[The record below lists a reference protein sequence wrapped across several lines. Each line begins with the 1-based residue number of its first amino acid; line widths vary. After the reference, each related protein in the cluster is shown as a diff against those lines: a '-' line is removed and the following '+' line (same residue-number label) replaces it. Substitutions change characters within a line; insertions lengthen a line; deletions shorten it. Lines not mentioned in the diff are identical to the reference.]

1 MAVTIKKIAEL
12 CGVSR
17 GTVDRVLNN
26 RGKVKP
32 ETEALVRR
40 IAEQLNYRPNMAGK
54 ALAARK
60 KSFVIGVILASEGN
74 PFFDEVIR
82 GIRQA
87 ESELHDYGV
96 KVMIKTMKGYDIKR
110 QLELI
115 EEIETGVHALILN
128 SISDAMIAEKIN
140 ELTDKGIPVI
150 TLNTDIENSK
160 RLCYVGS
167 DYVKGGETACG
178 MLGLLTG
185 GKAKVGI
192 VTGSVKILGH
202 NQRINGFRNVMKRKY
217 PGMEVVDFIETND
230 DDFIAFEETKKMME
244 KHREIDALFI
254 VAAGVYG
261 VCRAVMSLGLEDRI
275 TIVCFDDVPSTVE
288 MMERGLIK
296 ATICQQPFT
305 QGNKSV
311 HIAFD
316 YLVSGE
322 KPEKDQYIV
331 ENKIKILENLY

>member
-1 MAVTIKKIAEL
+1 VAVTIKKIAEL

-26 RGKVKP
+26 RGNVKP

-74 PFFDEVIR
+74 PFFDDVIR
-82 GIRQA
+82 GIHQA
-87 ESELHDYGV
+87 ENELHDYGV
-96 KVMIKTMKGYDIKR
+96 KVVIRTMKGYDIQR
-110 QLELI
+110 QLDLI
-115 EEIETGVHALILN
+115 EEIQTGIHALILN

>member
-1 MAVTIKKIAEL
+1 
-12 CGVSR
+12 
-17 GTVDRVLNN
+17 
-26 RGKVKP
+26 
-32 ETEALVRR
+32 
-40 IAEQLNYRPNMAGK
+40 
-54 ALAARK
+54 
-60 KSFVIGVILASEGN
+60 
-74 PFFDEVIR
+74 
-82 GIRQA
+82 
-87 ESELHDYGV
+87 
-96 KVMIKTMKGYDIKR
+96 
-110 QLELI
+110 
-115 EEIETGVHALILN
+115 
-128 SISDAMIAEKIN
+128 
-140 ELTDKGIPVI
+140 
-150 TLNTDIENSK
+150 
-160 RLCYVGS
+160 
-167 DYVKGGETACG
+167 
-178 MLGLLTG
+178 
-185 GKAKVGI
+185 
-192 VTGSVKILGH
+192 
-202 NQRINGFRNVMKRKY
+202 MKRKY